1 VVLGWSL
8 GSSRASWGD
17 LRDAAGAPR
26 NRRRREGIRKAKV
39 GDRVVTEGA
48 HVDSP
53 RRLGRVVGVSGQ
65 HGEPPYRVQWT
76 DGHES
81 LWFPGPDSRVLSDDE
96 AASSR

>member
-1 VVLGWSL
+1 MESRIEPRVV
-8 GSSRASWGD
+8 GD
-17 LRDAAGAPR
+17 LREAAGALR
-26 NRRRREGIRKAKV
+26 HRRRREGIMKAKV

-53 RRLGRVVGVSGQ
+53 RRLGHVVAVSGQ
-65 HGEPPYRVQWT
+65 DGEPPYRVQWT